1 MIFIKI
7 KREQLLD
14 IHQKKATATL
24 FFANH
29 SSKTSVKR
37 IQRQEIRRF
46 CVIFGFM
53 QKAIKYLLNMKRL
66 PIVITMV
73 VAGSFLAFQTMGTG
87 TKNPPSKYEQI
98 LKLVGEMLS
107 QAHYSP
113 QNINDAFSKKVFKK
127 FINELDQ
134 EKNMYLQ
141 SDMADLKKY
150 ETKIDDEIKGSPVEF
165 FLAAGK
171 TFNIRMEEASLMCK
185 EILSKPFDFTI
196 DEDVILDGDKL
207 DYASTNAER
216 KDRWSKK
223 LKYMALERYTDLL
236 DTREKNKGKEGFVV
250 KTDEELEKDARDKV
264 QKAMDR
270 TFERYRF
277 KFTDDDKFNV
287 FVNDITTTMDPHS
300 EFFPPVDK
308 RYFDEE
314 MSGRFFGI
322 GASLQYDDGNIKVS
336 SILTGSP
343 AWKSGELQPGD
354 VIVKVAQGKED
365 PVDLTGFVVTD
376 AVKLIRGKKG
386 TEVKLTVKKQ
396 DGTLKIVSLVRDEIV
411 QDETFAR
418 SAIVKNATSKIGYIF
433 LPEFYAD
440 FDHPNGNRS
449 YIDVAKEVSKLKEE
463 KVDGIVIDLRNNG
476 GGSLYDVVQMAGL
489 FIDEGPIVQVKDRD
503 NKASV
508 LRDKDRSVLYSGP
521 LAVMVNEFS
530 ASASEIFAAAIQDY
544 NRGIIIGS
552 TSTYGKGT
560 VQRNIGLDPETGFSM
575 SNSDLGTVKLTL
587 QKFYRINGGSTQL
600 KGVSSDI
607 VLPDNLEYLKVR
619 EKDDPD
625 ALPWDEIS
633 KASYTNWNAGYDL
646 KTIEKL
652 SNQRLENDA
661 AFKLIKDNT
670 DWLAKQNDK
679 EYSLQIDKYRKEQ
692 KMIRATIRQLET
704 LTKLNDPLNVTALSN
719 ETNRWAED
727 KNKQDRFNQWLKSL
741 QKDIYLDQAVKV
753 VNDMIG
759 QQNLAKGKATEETKK
774 AF

>member
-1 MIFIKI
+1 
-7 KREQLLD
+7 
-14 IHQKKATATL
+14 
-24 FFANH
+24 
-29 SSKTSVKR
+29 
-37 IQRQEIRRF
+37 
-46 CVIFGFM
+46 
-53 QKAIKYLLNMKRL
+53 
-66 PIVITMV
+66 
-73 VAGSFLAFQTMGTG
+73 
-87 TKNPPSKYEQI
+87 
-98 LKLVGEMLS
+98 
-107 QAHYSP
+107 

-127 FINELDQ
+127 FTGELDP
-134 EKNMYLQ
+134 EKNMFLQ
-141 SDMADLKKY
+141 ADMDALKKY
-150 ETKIDDEIKGSPVEF
+150 ETKIDDEIKGAPVES
-165 FLAAGK
+165 FLSIGK
-171 TFNIRMEEASLMCK
+171 TFNTRMEEASVMSDD
-185 EILSKPFDFTI
+185 ILSKPFDFTI

-207 DYASTNAER
+207 NYAVTDAER
-216 KDRWSKK
+216 KDRWRKK
-223 LKYMALERYTDLL
+223 LKYMTLERYTDLQ

-264 QKAMDR
+264 KRAMDR

-277 KFTDDDKFNV
+277 KFTDDDKFNI

-386 TEVKLTVKKQ
+386 TEVKLSVKKQ

-418 SAIVKNATSKIGYIF
+418 SAIVKNGTSKIGYIF

-440 FDHPNGNRS
+440 FDHPNGSRC
-449 YIDVAKEVSKLKEE
+449 YIDVAKEVTKLKEE

-508 LRDKDRSVLYSGP
+508 LKDKDRSVLYSGP

-544 NRGIIIGS
+544 NRGVIIGS

-600 KGVSSDI
+600 KGVYSDI

-633 KASYTNWNAGYDL
+633 KAPYTNWNAGYDL
-646 KTIEKL
+646 KTIQQM
-652 SNQRLENDA
+652 SNQRLDNTA
-661 AFKLIKDNT
+661 AFKLIKENT
-670 DWLAKQNDK
+670 DWLSKQNDK

-692 KMIRATIRQLET
+692 KTIRATIKQLET
-704 LTKLNDPLNVTALSN
+704 LTKLNDELNVTPLAN
-719 ETNRWAED
+719 ETNRWADD
-727 KNKQDRFNQWLKSL
+727 KNKQERFNQWLKSL

-759 QQNLAKGKATEETKK
+759 QQNLAKAKTTEEPKK